1 MREISKI
8 LVGDVGLRIH
18 KDGAGERV
26 LFLHGAG
33 GFPGWLPFFAALCEQ
48 FEVIAPDHPGFGAS
62 DDPAWIR
69 NVSDLALFY
78 LDLLEGS
85 GWSGVHLMG
94 HSLGGW
100 IAAEIAIRNVSR
112 IKSLTL
118 IAPAG
123 IRVKGLP
130 AGDNFIWAPDEVIRN
145 LYFDQNIAELL
156 LSQPLN
162 EEQMEIALRNRFA
175 GAKYGWQPRWFD
187 PDLEKW
193 LHRAKVPAHI
203 VWGDSDKLFPAAYG
217 AAWRDRLPDARLT
230 VVERCGHA
238 PHVEKPAE
246 VSRSILE
253 FLKTVS
259 A

>member
-1 MREISKI
+1 
-8 LVGDVGLRIH
+8 
-18 KDGAGERV
+18 
-26 LFLHGAG
+26 
-33 GFPGWLPFFAALCEQ
+33 
-48 FEVIAPDHPGFGAS
+48 
-62 DDPAWIR
+62 
-69 NVSDLALFY
+69 
-78 LDLLEGS
+78 
-85 GWSGVHLMG
+85 MG
-94 HSLGGW
+94 C
-100 IAAEIAIRNVSR
+100 
-112 IKSLTL
+112 
-118 IAPAG
+118 
-123 IRVKGLP
+123 
-130 AGDNFIWAPDEVIRN
+130 DEVIRN

-162 EEQMEIALRNRFA
+162 EEQMDLALRNRYA

-203 VWGDSDKLFPAAYG
+203 VWGDSDKHFPAAYG

-246 VSRSILE
+246 VSSGILE
-253 FLKTVS
+253 FLRAVP